1 MKLNIKYDINL
12 ASKVILQEHL
22 EKLDIPYEMSGF
34 GDVVIT
40 ETITPE
46 LYRELELSISKYGI
60 EIVDNPKNILVQKIK
75 EVIVE
80 MIFREDKL
88 PESKISIYIAD
99 KLNLSYTYISKVFSE
114 ITFSSIENFMIVQRI
129 ERAKQMI
136 IDGNLLLSEVA
147 WKLNY
152 SSCAHLSNQ
161 FRKTTGLTPTQF
173 QRIIQKRNDKAL
185 NSIDFKNN

>member
-161 FRKTTGLTPTQF
+161 FKKTTGLTPTQF
-173 QRIIQKRNDKAL
+173 QRIIQKRNDKVL